1 MRLLGLMVN
10 VVEYFPEV
18 LMTLD
23 PPLGNLVR
31 SELERQGV
39 NVFTGIAVTE
49 IESKHQKLLIK
60 GRNGFEISSDMVLV
74 AI

>member
-1 MRLLGLMVN
+1 MEMADAMKHLGLTVN

-39 NVFTGIAVTE
+39 NVFSFCRE
-49 IESKHQKLLIK
+49 
-60 GRNGFEISSDMVLV
+60 R
-74 AI
+74 